1 MPVRLLDS
9 SEFTITGM
17 LTLAST
23 GMIQMYEWT
32 TMENVNDFVELGI
45 ALFGGLFLWYK
56 IKMIR
61 LDYKIKKRDYKNK
74 K

>member
-1 MPVRLLDS
+1 MPTRLLDS

-23 GMIQMYEWT
+23 GMIQMYEFT
-32 TMENVNDFVELGI
+32 TMENVNDFVELTI
-45 ALFGGLFLWYK
+45 ALFGGIFLFYK

-61 LDYKIKKRDYKNK
+61 LDYKIKKNQHK
-74 K
+74 KK